1 MKLSVQ
7 AVPRETVREWLLHKH
22 YAKRIPQITHS
33 FGCFEDKVLQ
43 GVVTY
48 GIPPSPSL
56 CIGVCGEEWKDNVY
70 ELNRLAIIEEDAS
83 HNIALRGSQ
92 SKNLASYLVA
102 NSMKLMPKPSII
114 VSYADTSMGH
124 VGYVY
129 QATNFIYTGLSAK
142 RNEWREKGKNTHSK
156 SVVEM
161 YSLEE
166 RQSNPDRFEHV
177 ERPQKHRYIYFRGS
191 KKEVKQL
198 KNSLNYEI
206 LPYPKGESK
215 RYLNNKAVSQQQ
227 SLF

>member
-7 AVPRETVREWLLHKH
+7 AIPRETVREWLLHKH

-56 CIGVCGEEWKDNVY
+56 CIGICGEEWKDNVY
-70 ELNRLAIIEEDAS
+70 ELNRLAILEEHDS
-83 HNIALRGSQ
+83 
-92 SKNLASYLVA
+92 NLASYLVA

-142 RNEWREKGKNTHSK
+142 RREWREIGKNTHSK

-161 YSLEE
+161 YSLEK

-177 ERPQKHRYIYFRGS
+177 DRPQKHRYIYFRGS

-215 RYLNNKAVSQQQ
+215 RYVNNKAVSQQQ